1 LFPTPPSDTEA
12 EEAAQLLME
21 LVQISPGSRVVM
33 VGPVTPGT
41 QIQERRPQ
49 NEPDA
54 TEITLLPADGEDEE
68 WVPVELAVPE
78 EDGNYYAFFIDDQ
91 PWSRYGHNVRYAW
104 IEAETHDFA
113 VTDALFPPFFLEPGV
128 LPEAFEAIKTF
139 ELGGVTFCFGH
150 RGGAGK
156 NNDISHKS
164 EATKPAAAQPS
175 DCKKVALV
183 LDCGD
188 LDDNKV
194 LGDLADDFADDAKAM
209 KEYLE
214 ANGYT
219 VQRISQYWGNGVPA
233 LKNSLTL
240 RADLKK
246 IVEAYADH
254 LKCPEGEDCCHE
266 FFLYISAHGD
276 KSSFHLYDPRG
287 NSLFDRVKYSSLDLW
302 LSKLPSC
309 VKIIIFVDACYSGN
323 AINSLKKVLE
333 RCNTEVRC
341 GVTIMTSADTQ
352 KESPG
357 GDAFS
362 TSATEHFMDGDDED
376 HDGDGKEGD
385 LNDRY
390 KEMKEELEDD
400 TNPQLKMCPGQT
412 DLCSLD

>member
-1 LFPTPPSDTEA
+1 
-12 EEAAQLLME
+12 ME
-21 LVQISPGSRVVM
+21 LMDISENSRVVI
-33 VGPVTPGT
+33 VGPVAPGT
-41 QIQERRPQ
+41 LIQERSPQ
-49 NEPDA
+49 NEPEPTEVTVSPIDA
-54 TEITLLPADGEDEE
+54 EDEG

-78 EDGNYYAFFIDDQ
+78 DDGDYYAFFIDDQ
-91 PWSRYGHNVRYAW
+91 PWARYGHNVRYAW
-104 IEAETHDFA
+104 IETETHDFA

-139 ELGGVTFCFGH
+139 ELSGVTFCLGH

-156 NNDISHKS
+156 DNDISHKS
-164 EATKPAAAQPS
+164 EATKPAAAQPT

-188 LDDNKV
+188 LDDHKV
-194 LGDLADDFADDAKAM
+194 LGDLADDSADDAKAM

-219 VQRISQYWGNGVPA
+219 VQRISQYWGNDVPA

-240 RADLKK
+240 RADLQK

-254 LKCPEGEDCCHE
+254 LKCPEKKECCHE
-266 FFLYISAHGD
+266 FFLYISAHAD

-287 NSLFDRVKYSSLDLW
+287 NGLFDRVKYSSLDLW
-302 LSKLPSC
+302 LSKFPSC
-309 VKIIIFVDACYSGN
+309 VKTIIFIDACYSGN

-357 GDAFS
+357 GDALS

-376 HDGDGKEGD
+376 YDGDGKEGD
-385 LNDRY
+385 LYDRY
-390 KEMKEELEDD
+390 KEMRDELEED

-412 DLCSLD
+412 SLCSLD